1 MKELNRTYDPSRE
14 EEIYSRWLEKGY
26 FRAKVNPDKKPYAIM
41 IPPPNITDKLHVGH
55 ALNNT
60 IQDIIIRSKRM
71 QGYETLWL
79 PGTDHAAISTE
90 VQVVKA
96 IAKEGKTKEGMG
108 REAFLE
114 RVWQWQKEYGG
125 TIVNQ
130 LKKLGSSCDWER
142 ERFTMDSGLSDAVLE
157 AFVRL
162 YEEGKIYRG
171 LRPVNW
177 CIKCKT
183 TISDAEVEHEDSDGQ
198 LYYFSYNVIS
208 YPREGEASISVS
220 TGCDEREIH
229 RITFATTRP
238 ETMLGDTAIAVHPDD
253 ERYAKYIGCSA
264 VVPIVGKGRPIP
276 IIADTYVDPEY
287 GTGVVKI
294 TPAHDPNDFEIG
306 LRHDLRILH
315 VISDDGTIQISG
327 SPYEGLTREAAR
339 VKVIEDMTARGLYV
353 KTETIS
359 HAKGT
364 HDRCGTIVEPLL
376 KLQWFL
382 KMEELAKP
390 ALEAYTSGHLKFN
403 RERFGKVYQHWLEII
418 RDWCISRQIWWGHR
432 IPAYYC
438 AEGHVTIAK
447 APPAA
452 CVKCG
457 NTQLRQDE
465 DTLDT
470 WFSSALWPFS
480 TLGWPEKTPD
490 LEYFYPTNVLVTAP
504 EIIFFW
510 VVRMVFMGY
519 KFTGK
524 APFTDVVIHGVVR
537 DDQGRKMSKSL
548 GNGIDPLEIVEKYGA
563 DVMRL
568 TMVNGNAI
576 ENDTRF
582 YWERVEFSRNVMNKL
597 WNASRFVLMN
607 LDDDSTSRQ
616 HRSVE
621 ERSDEAIQQ
630 KMLRDGS
637 LGLLRFARNDGG
649 CVSNDGEHLAVE
661 DRWITSRINALT
673 KEVTEK
679 LDAHE
684 LGLAAQKIV
693 DFIWDEFCDWYVE
706 IVKPRLYANKNGDAT
721 PEALASRSAAQATLR
736 KTLIT
741 ALKLLHPITPFI
753 TEDIFLALQSQEETI
768 MLSQWPVYDKAQDD
782 PAAEKAIE
790 AVKEAVRAIRNI
802 RAEKQVPPSQKISVI
817 IQPSDDTAKSLYEGS
832 KGFIGFLAGASAV
845 EVRNASGKTS
855 PETSQPSQPDGGG
868 ETASRQLLQ
877 SDSSGEAASKDVVS
891 AVLSNATLYV
901 PLEIDTEKEKAR
913 LTKEKQKLVQEL
925 ARVDG
930 KLNNQGFVAK
940 APPSLIAEE
949 KEKQVKYSAMLEKV
963 EAELAAL

>member
-14 EEIYSRWLEKGY
+14 EAIYSRWLEKGY

-96 IAKEGKTKEGMG
+96 IAKEGKTKESMG

-114 RVWQWQKEYGG
+114 RVWEWQKEYGS
-125 TIVNQ
+125 TIINQ
-130 LKKLGSSCDWER
+130 LKKLGSSCDWDR
-142 ERFTMDSGLSDAVLE
+142 ERFTMDAGLSDAVLE
-157 AFVRL
+157 AFIRL
-162 YEEGKIYRG
+162 YDEGKIYRG
-171 LRPVNW
+171 ERLVNW
-177 CIKCKT
+177 CVKCQT
-183 TISDAEVEHEDSDGQ
+183 TISDAEVEHEDGEGQ
-198 LYYFSYNVIS
+198 LFHFK
-208 YPREGEASISVS
+208 YPVEGGGSIA
-220 TGCDEREIH
+220 
-229 RITFATTRP
+229 FATTRP

-253 ERYAKYIGCSA
+253 PRYAGYIGKNA
-264 VVPIVGKGRPIP
+264 TIPMVGRKIP

-287 GTGVVKI
+287 GTGVVKV
-294 TPAHDPNDFEIG
+294 TPAHDPNDFDIG
-306 LRHDLRILH
+306 ERHNLPRVNIMN
-315 VISDDGTIQISG
+315 DDGTINENG
-327 SPYEGLTREAAR
+327 GAYTGLTREAAR
-339 VKVIEDMTARGLYV
+339 TKIIEEMTALSLYI
-353 KTETIS
+353 KTETIA

-364 HDRCGTIVEPLL
+364 HDRCNVIVEPLI
-376 KLQWFL
+376 KLQWFV

-390 ALEAYTSGHLKFN
+390 ALEAYTSGKLKFN

-438 AEGHVTIAK
+438 ATGHVTIAK
-447 APPAA
+447 TPPKA
-452 CVKCG
+452 CATCG
-457 NTQLRQDE
+457 DTMLKQDE

-480 TLGWPEKTPD
+480 TLGWPDKTPD

-519 KFTGK
+519 KFMGD
-524 APFTDVVIHGVVR
+524 APFSDVVIHGIVR

-582 YWERVEFSRNVMNKL
+582 YWERVEFSRNFMNKL

-607 LDDDSTSRQ
+607 LDDDASTVNIEAL
-616 HRSVE
+616 RSVAPKQ
-621 ERSDEAIQQ
+621 SNKPWIA
-630 KMLRDGS
+630 S
-637 LGLLRFARNDGG
+637 APPRNDEGAPPR
-649 CVSNDGEHLAVE
+649 NDDATPE
-661 DRWITSRINALT
+661 DRWIKSRLNALT

-679 LDAHE
+679 LDTHE

-706 IVKPRLYANKNGDAT
+706 IVKPRLYANKNGDAS
-721 PEALASRSAAQATLR
+721 PEAMASRRAAQSTLR
-736 KTLIT
+736 TTLMQ

-753 TEDIFLALQSQEETI
+753 TEDIFLALQSEEETI
-768 MLSQWPVYDKAQDD
+768 MLSGWPAYDNALSD

-802 RAEKQVPPSQKISVI
+802 RAEKQVPPSQKISVMI
-817 IQPSDDTAKSLYEGS
+817 HPTNENAEALYTGS
-832 KGFIGFLAGASAV
+832 KGFIGFLAGALSV
-845 EVRNASGKTS
+845 EVAAGVSRPGEPQQGGQALST
-855 PETSQPSQPDGGG
+855 ETGQ
-868 ETASRQLLQ
+868 T
-877 SDSSGEAASKDVVS
+877 KDVVS

-901 PLEIDTEKEKAR
+901 PLEVDTEKEKAR
-913 LTKEKQKLVQEL
+913 LTKEKQKLVGEL

-930 KLNNQGFVAK
+930 KLNNQGFMGK
-940 APPSLIAEE
+940 APANLIAEE
-949 KEKQVKYSAMLEKV
+949 REKRDKYSAMLTKI

>member
-14 EEIYSRWLEKGY
+14 EGIYSRWLEKGY

-60 IQDIIIRSKRM
+60 IQDIIIRAKRM

-96 IAKEGKTKEGMG
+96 IAKEGKTKESMG

-114 RVWQWQKEYGG
+114 RVWEWQKEYGG

-130 LKKLGSSCDWER
+130 LKKLGSSCDWAR
-142 ERFTMDSGLSDAVLE
+142 ERFTMDAGLSDAVLE
-157 AFVRL
+157 AFIRL
-162 YEEGKIYRG
+162 YDEGKIYRG
-171 LRPVNW
+171 ERLVNW
-177 CIKCKT
+177 CVKCQT
-183 TISDAEVEHEDSDGQ
+183 TISDAEVEHEDGEGQ
-198 LYYFSYNVIS
+198 LFHFK
-208 YPREGEASISVS
+208 YPIEDGDFIA
-220 TGCDEREIH
+220 
-229 RITFATTRP
+229 FATTRP

-253 ERYAKYIGCSA
+253 PRYAGLIGKYA
-264 VVPIVGKGRPIP
+264 TVPMVNRKIP
-276 IIADTYVDPEY
+276 VIADTYVDPEY
-287 GTGVVKI
+287 GTGAVKV

-306 LRHDLRILH
+306 QRHSLPI
-315 VISDDGTIQISG
+315 VNVMNDDGTINETGG
-327 SPYEGLTREAAR
+327 SYNGLSREDAR
-339 VKVIEDMTARGLYV
+339 VKIIEEMTANGLYI
-353 KTETIS
+353 KTETIT

-364 HDRCGTIVEPLL
+364 HDRCSVIVEPLI
-376 KLQWFL
+376 KLQWFV

-390 ALEAYTSGHLKFN
+390 ALEAYTSGKLKFN

-447 APPAA
+447 TTPEA
-452 CVKCG
+452 CTTCG
-457 NTQLRQDE
+457 ATSLYQDE

-480 TLGWPEKTPD
+480 TLGWPEKTPE

-519 KFTGK
+519 KFMGDV
-524 APFTDVVIHGVVR
+524 PFADVVIHGIVR

-582 YWERVEFSRNVMNKL
+582 YWERVEFSRNFMNKL

-607 LDDDSTSRQ
+607 LDG
-616 HRSVE
+616 E
-621 ERSDEAIQQ
+621 
-630 KMLRDGS
+630 
-637 LGLLRFARNDGG
+637 
-649 CVSNDGEHLAVE
+649 VSNLETQSTADVTVPSE
-661 DRWITSRINALT
+661 DRWIKSRINALT

-706 IVKPRLYANKNGDAT
+706 IVKPRLYANKNGDAS
-721 PEALASRSAAQATLR
+721 PEAMASRRAAQATLR
-736 KTLIT
+736 TTLIT
-741 ALKLLHPITPFI
+741 ALKLLHPIAPFI
-753 TEDIFLALQSQEETI
+753 TEDIFLALQSKEETI
-768 MLSQWPVYDKAQDD
+768 MLSQWPVYDDASND
-782 PAAEKAIE
+782 PDAEKAIE
-790 AVKEAVRAIRNI
+790 TVKEAVRAIRNV
-802 RAEKQVPPSQKISVI
+802 RAEKQIPPAQKISVI
-817 IQPSDDTAKSLYEGS
+817 IQPANESAEALYTGS
-832 KGFIGFLAGASAV
+832 KGFVGFLAGASLV
-845 EVRNASGKTS
+845 EVLAVNNKDL
-855 PETSQPSQPDGGG
+855 QQQGGQG
-868 ETASRQLLQ
+868 LSV
-877 SDSSGEAASKDVVS
+877 EAGATKDVIS
-891 AVLSNATLYV
+891 TVLSNATLYV
-901 PLEIDTEKEKAR
+901 PLEIDSEKEKAR
-913 LTKEKQKLVQEL
+913 LTKEKQKLLAEL

-930 KLNNQGFVAK
+930 KLNNQGFIGK
-940 APPSLIAEE
+940 APASLIDEE
-949 KEKQVKYSAMLEKV
+949 REKREKFSVMLTQV

>member
-14 EEIYSRWLEKGY
+14 EEIYSRWLSKGY
-26 FRAKVNPDKKPYAIM
+26 FRAKVNPDKKPYTIM

-96 IAKEGKTKEGMG
+96 IAKEGKTKESMG

-114 RVWQWQKEYGG
+114 RVWEWQKEYGS
-125 TIVNQ
+125 TIINQ

-142 ERFTMDSGLSDAVLE
+142 ERFTMDAGLSDAVLE

-162 YEEGKIYRG
+162 YDEGKIYRG
-171 LRPVNW
+171 ERLVNW
-177 CIKCKT
+177 CVKCQT
-183 TISDAEVEHEDSDGQ
+183 TISDAEVEHEDGEGHLYHFKYPIAGEDGA
-198 LYYFSYNVIS
+198 FIS
-208 YPREGEASISVS
+208 
-220 TGCDEREIH
+220 
-229 RITFATTRP
+229 FATTRP
-238 ETMLGDTAIAVHPDD
+238 ETMLGDTAIAVHPEDS
-253 ERYAKYIGCSA
+253 RYAQYIGKYA
-264 VVPIVGKGRPIP
+264 IVPMVDRQIP

-287 GTGVVKI
+287 GTGAVKV

-306 LRHDLRILH
+306 GRHSLPI
-315 VISDDGTIQISG
+315 VNVMNDDGTINETGGNYS
-327 SPYEGLTREAAR
+327 GLTREDAR
-339 VKVIEDMTARGLYV
+339 IKIIEDMTAQGLYI
-353 KTETIS
+353 KTETIT

-364 HDRCGTIVEPLL
+364 HDRCNVIVEPLI

-390 ALEAYTSGHLKFN
+390 ALEAYTSGKLKFN

-438 AEGHVTIAK
+438 TNGHVTVSK
-447 APPAA
+447 ALPETCPI
-452 CVKCG
+452 CG
-457 NTQLRQDE
+457 DTCLHQDE

-480 TLGWPEKTPD
+480 TLGWPDKTPELD
-490 LEYFYPTNVLVTAP
+490 YFYPTNVLVTAP

-519 KFTGK
+519 KFTGD

-582 YWERVEFSRNVMNKL
+582 YWERVEFSRNFMNKL

-607 LDDDSTSRQ
+607 LDGPQ
-616 HRSVE
+616 E
-621 ERSDEAIQQ
+621 
-630 KMLRDGS
+630 
-637 LGLLRFARNDGG
+637 
-649 CVSNDGEHLAVE
+649 DGEIVFQTE
-661 DRWITSRINALT
+661 DRWIQSRLNALT

-684 LGLAAQKIV
+684 LGMAAQKIV

-706 IVKPRLYANKNGDAT
+706 MVKPRLYANKNGDAI
-721 PEALASRSAAQATLR
+721 PEAMASRRAAQATLR
-736 KTLIT
+736 TVLIT

-753 TEDIFLALQSQEETI
+753 TEDIFLALQSKEETI
-768 MLSQWPVYDKAQDD
+768 MLSQWPTYSDNLND
-782 PAAEKAIE
+782 PAAERSIE
-790 AVKEAVRAIRNI
+790 AVKEAVRAVRNI
-802 RAEKQVPPSQKISVI
+802 RAEKQVPPVQKISII
-817 IQPSDDTAKSLYEGS
+817 IQPSTQNANELFVDSKSFL
-832 KGFIGFLAGASAV
+832 GFLAGASAV
-845 EVRNASGKTS
+845 EVREVSHGSAT
-855 PETSQPSQPDGGG
+855 EVQQ
-868 ETASRQLLQ
+868 QLPHNRTEG
-877 SDSSGEAASKDVVS
+877 SATKDVVS
-891 AVLSNATLYV
+891 AVLSNATVYV
-901 PLEIDTEKEKAR
+901 PLEIDTAKEKAR
-913 LTKEKQKLVQEL
+913 LEKEKQKLLGEL

-930 KLNNQGFVAK
+930 KLNNQGFIGK
-940 APPSLIAEE
+940 APANLITEE
-949 KEKQVKYSAMLEKV
+949 REKREKFAAMLTKV

>member
-14 EEIYSRWLEKGY
+14 EEIYSRWLSKGY
-26 FRAKVNPDKKPYAIM
+26 FRAKVNPDKTPYAIM

-60 IQDIIIRSKRM
+60 IQDIIIRAKRM

-96 IAKEGKTKEGMG
+96 IAKEGKTKESMG

-114 RVWQWQKEYGG
+114 RVWEWQKEYGG

-130 LKKLGSSCDWER
+130 LKKLGSSCDWDR
-142 ERFTMDSGLSDAVLE
+142 ERFTMDPGLSDAVLE
-157 AFVRL
+157 AFIRL
-162 YEEGKIYRG
+162 YDEGKIYRG
-171 LRPVNW
+171 ERLINW
-177 CIKCKT
+177 CVKCQT
-183 TISDAEVEHEDSDGQ
+183 TISDAEVEHEDGEGR
-198 LYYFSYNVIS
+198 LYHFKYNVVDSPDTI
-208 YPREGEASISVS
+208 A
-220 TGCDEREIH
+220 
-229 RITFATTRP
+229 FATTRP
-238 ETMLGDTAIAVHPDD
+238 ETMLGDTAIAVHPEDP
-253 ERYAKYIGCSA
+253 RYTALIGKS
-264 VVPIVGKGRPIP
+264 VFVPIVNRQIP

-287 GTGVVKI
+287 GTGAVKV

-306 LRHDLRILH
+306 ERHNLPRIN
-315 VISDDGTIQISG
+315 IMNDDGTINQNG
-327 SPYEGLTREAAR
+327 GPYQGLTREAAR
-339 VKVIEDMTARGLYV
+339 TRIIEEMNEKGLYI
-353 KTETIS
+353 KTETIT

-364 HDRCGTIVEPLL
+364 HDRCNVIVEPLI
-376 KLQWFL
+376 KLQWFVR
-382 KMEELAKP
+382 MEELAKP
-390 ALEAYTSGHLKFN
+390 ALEAYTSGKLKFN

-438 AEGHVTIAK
+438 TAGHVTIAK
-447 APPAA
+447 APPTA
-452 CVKCG
+452 CATCG
-457 NTQLRQDE
+457 DTKLKQDE

-480 TLGWPEKTPD
+480 TLGWPQKTPD

-519 KFTGK
+519 KFMGE
-524 APFTDVVIHGVVR
+524 APFTDVVIHGIVR

-582 YWERVEFSRNVMNKL
+582 YWERVEFSRNFMNKL

-607 LDDDSTSRQ
+607 LD
-616 HRSVE
+616 E
-621 ERSDEAIQQ
+621 ETANEPPVA
-630 KMLRDGS
+630 L
-637 LGLLRFARNDGG
+637 
-649 CVSNDGEHLAVE
+649 E

-679 LDAHE
+679 LDSHE

-706 IVKPRLYANKNGDAT
+706 IVKPRLYANKNGDAG
-721 PEALASRSAAQATLR
+721 PEALASRRSAQATLR
-736 KTLIT
+736 TTLIT
-741 ALKLLHPITPFI
+741 ALKLLHPIAPFI
-753 TEDIFLALQSQEETI
+753 TEDIFLALQSEEETI
-768 MLSQWPVYDKAQDD
+768 MLSLWPAHDDTQAD

-790 AVKEAVRAIRNI
+790 TVKEAVRAIRNI
-802 RAEKQVPPSQKISVI
+802 RAEKQVPPAQKISVI
-817 IQPSDDTAKSLYEGS
+817 IQPSDPSAQELYTGS
-832 KGFIGFLAGASAV
+832 KGFIGFLANASAV
-845 EVRNASGKTS
+845 EVRVSNSDIAA
-855 PETSQPSQPDGGG
+855 PEGN
-868 ETASRQLLQ
+868 
-877 SDSSGEAASKDVVS
+877 KDVVS
-891 AVLSNATLYV
+891 TVLSNATLYI

-913 LTKEKQKLVQEL
+913 LTKERQKLQQEL
-925 ARVDG
+925 ARIEG
-930 KLNNQGFVAK
+930 KLSNQGFVGK
-940 APPSLIAEE
+940 APASLIAEE
-949 KEKQVKYSAMLEKV
+949 REKQQMYAAMLEKV

>member
-26 FRAKVNPDKKPYAIM
+26 FRAAVNPNKKPYAIM

-60 IQDIIIRSKRM
+60 IQDIIIRAKRM

-96 IAKEGKTKEGMG
+96 IAKEGKTKESMG
-108 REAFLE
+108 REAFLK
-114 RVWQWQKEYGG
+114 RVWQWQEEYGS
-125 TIVNQ
+125 TIINQ

-142 ERFTMDSGLSDAVLE
+142 ERFTMDPGLSDAVLE

-162 YEEGKIYRG
+162 YDEGKIYRG
-171 LRPVNW
+171 ERLVNW
-177 CIKCKT
+177 CVKCQT
-183 TISDAEVEHEDSDGQ
+183 TISDAEVEHEDGEGQ
-198 LYYFSYNVIS
+198 LFHFK
-208 YPREGEASISVS
+208 YPIGKENPGEFIA
-220 TGCDEREIH
+220 
-229 RITFATTRP
+229 FATTRP
-238 ETMLGDTAIAVHPDD
+238 ETMLGDVAIAVHPDD
-253 ERYAKYIGCSA
+253 PRYAKLIGQYA
-264 VVPIVGKGRPIP
+264 TMPIVNRKIP
-276 IIADTYVDPEY
+276 IIPDTYVDPEY
-287 GTGVVKI
+287 GTGAVKV

-306 LRHDLRILH
+306 QRHNLP
-315 VISDDGTIQISG
+315 VINIMNDDGTINETGGTFSG
-327 SPYEGLTREAAR
+327 LSREAAR
-339 VKVIEDMTARGLYV
+339 KKIIEEMAALGLYI
-353 KTETIS
+353 KTETIT

-364 HDRCGTIVEPLL
+364 HDRCNVIVEPLI

-382 KMEELAKP
+382 KMDELAKP
-390 ALEAYTSGHLKFN
+390 ALEAYTSGKLKFN

-438 AEGHVTIAK
+438 GAGHVTIAK
-447 APPAA
+447 APPTA
-452 CVKCG
+452 CTTCG
-457 NTQLRQDE
+457 DTNLKQDE

-524 APFTDVVIHGVVR
+524 APFSDVVIHGIVR

-582 YWERVEFSRNVMNKL
+582 YWERVEFSRNFMNKL

-607 LDDDSTSRQ
+607 LDAGTGIL
-616 HRSVE
+616 E
-621 ERSDEAIQQ
+621 PPAAGEAYETTASDKTGNAPTEATT
-630 KMLRDGS
+630 L
-637 LGLLRFARNDGG
+637 
-649 CVSNDGEHLAVE
+649 E
-661 DRWITSRINALT
+661 DRWIKSRLNALT
-673 KEVTEK
+673 KDVTEK

-706 IVKPRLYANKNGDAT
+706 IVKPRLYTGKDGNGS
-721 PEALASRSAAQATLR
+721 PEDMASRSAALATLR
-736 KTLIT
+736 STLIT

-753 TEDIFLALQSQEETI
+753 TEDIFLALQSDEETI
-768 MLSQWPVYDKAQDD
+768 MLSQWPAHHSAQAD

-790 AVKEAVRAIRNI
+790 AVKEAVRNIRNI
-802 RAEKQVPPSQKISVI
+802 RAEKQVPPGQKISVI
-817 IQPSDDTAKSLYEGS
+817 IQPADTSAEALYTKC
-832 KGFIGFLAGASAV
+832 KGFIGFLSGASEV
-845 EVRNASGKTS
+845 EVRQAGSETHS
-855 PETSQPSQPDGGG
+855 PESGQGPHRDKSGG
-868 ETASRQLLQ
+868 AV
-877 SDSSGEAASKDVVS
+877 KDVIS
-891 AVLSNATLYV
+891 SVLSNATLYI
-901 PLEIDTEKEKAR
+901 PLEIDTEKERAR
-913 LTKEKQKLVQEL
+913 LTKEKQKLHQEL
-925 ARVDG
+925 ARIDG
-930 KLNNQGFVAK
+930 KLNNQGFVSK
-940 APPSLIAEE
+940 APASLIAEE
-949 KEKQVKYSAMLEKV
+949 REKQVKFAAMLTKV

>member
-14 EEIYSRWLEKGY
+14 EEIYSRWLSKGY
-26 FRAKVNPDKKPYAIM
+26 FRAKVNPNKKPYAIM

-60 IQDIIIRSKRM
+60 IQDIIIRAKRM

-96 IAKEGKTKEGMG
+96 IAKEGKTKESMG

-114 RVWQWQKEYGG
+114 RVWEWQKEYGG

-130 LKKLGSSCDWER
+130 LKKLGSSCDWDR
-142 ERFTMDSGLSDAVLE
+142 ERFTMDPGLSDAVLE

-162 YEEGKIYRG
+162 YDEGKIYRG
-171 LRPVNW
+171 ERLVNW
-177 CIKCKT
+177 CVKCQT
-183 TISDAEVEHEDSDGQ
+183 TISDAEVEHEDGEGQ
-198 LYYFSYNVIS
+198 LFHFK
-208 YPREGEASISVS
+208 YPIGNSGGYIA
-220 TGCDEREIH
+220 
-229 RITFATTRP
+229 FATTRP
-238 ETMLGDTAIAVHPDD
+238 ETMLGDTAIAVHPEDP
-253 ERYAKYIGCSA
+253 RYAKL
-264 VVPIVGKGRPIP
+264 VGKHATMPIINRQIP
-276 IIADTYVDPEY
+276 IIADSYVDPEY

-294 TPAHDPNDFEIG
+294 TPAHDPNDFDIG
-306 LRHDLRILH
+306 ERHNLPRIN
-315 VISDDGTIQISG
+315 IMNDDGTINQNG
-327 SPYEGLTREAAR
+327 GTYEGLPREAAR
-339 VKVIEDMTARGLYV
+339 AKIIEEMTALGLYI
-353 KTETIS
+353 KTETIT

-364 HDRCGTIVEPLL
+364 HDRCNIIVEPLI

-382 KMEELAKP
+382 KMEELTKP
-390 ALEAYTSGHLKFN
+390 ALDAYTSGHLKFN

-438 AEGHVTIAK
+438 TQGHVTIAK
-447 APPAA
+447 SPPQA
-452 CVKCG
+452 CTTCG
-457 NTQLRQDE
+457 DVNLKQDD

-490 LEYFYPTNVLVTAP
+490 LDYFYPTNVLVTAP

-524 APFTDVVIHGVVR
+524 APFTDVVIHGIVR

-582 YWERVEFSRNVMNKL
+582 YWERVEFSRNFMNKL

-607 LDDDSTSRQ
+607 LDDDACTSSEPGTTGNPLPQ
-616 HRSVE
+616 SI
-621 ERSDEAIQQ
+621 ATP
-630 KMLRDGS
+630 
-637 LGLLRFARNDGG
+637 
-649 CVSNDGEHLAVE
+649 E
-661 DRWITSRINALT
+661 DRWIKSRINALT

-706 IVKPRLYANKNGDAT
+706 IVKPRLYANKNGDAA
-721 PEALASRSAAQATLR
+721 PEAIASRRAAQSTLR
-736 KTLIT
+736 TTLIT
-741 ALKLLHPITPFI
+741 ALKLLHPIAPFI
-753 TEDIFLALQSQEETI
+753 TEDIFLALQSEEETI
-768 MLSQWPVYDKAQDD
+768 MLSQWPTYDPAQDD

-802 RAEKQVPPSQKISVI
+802 RAEKQVPPAQKIGVI
-817 IQPSDDTAKSLYEGS
+817 IQPMDTTAEALYTGS
-832 KGFIGFLAGASAV
+832 KGFIGFLAGASTV
-845 EVRNASGKTS
+845 EVRTTGSEHTNAHESG
-855 PETSQPSQPDGGG
+855 Q
-868 ETASRQLLQ
+868 A
-877 SDSSGEAASKDVVS
+877 KDVVS

-901 PLEIDTEKEKAR
+901 PLEIDTKKEKAR
-913 LTKEKQKLVQEL
+913 LEKEKQKLLQEL

-930 KLNNQGFVAK
+930 KLNNKGFTDK
-940 APPSLIAEE
+940 APAALIAEE
-949 KEKQVKYSAMLEKV
+949 REKQAKYAAMLTKV
-963 EAELAAL
+963 EAELATL